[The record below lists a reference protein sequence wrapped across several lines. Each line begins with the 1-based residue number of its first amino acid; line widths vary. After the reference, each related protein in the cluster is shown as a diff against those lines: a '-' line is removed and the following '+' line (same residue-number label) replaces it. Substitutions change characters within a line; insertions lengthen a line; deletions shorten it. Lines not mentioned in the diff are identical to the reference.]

1 MQLRTLVL
9 CSAILA
15 ICHIV
20 TAQQPLGDQITVDGN
35 TAWWTDVASDANGD
49 FVVVWEGLDG
59 GSTGIWARKYSRHG
73 LPITDAF
80 LVNTILGDEQCCP
93 RIDMT
98 PTGAFVVVWA
108 DRVGSLVPKFQL
120 FDASASP
127 VGSNT
132 VVADLRIA
140 LLERPV
146 DVAMDLQG
154 RFIVV
159 WDTTVS
165 PGTDT
170 DYAIIARR
178 FDANGDP
185 IAATFQVND
194 FETGDQLHPRV
205 SADDVGNFVVSWKS
219 VGSPGDDQTATSI
232 QARRW
237 LTTPPGFAGGQF
249 QVNQTIAG
257 YQIDPA
263 VTMNRGG
270 AFAIGWASDVIGGTQ
285 GVFVRGWNA
294 DGTPAG
300 NELRVDQ
307 WPYGFFLAQ
316 NTPGV
321 SLTEQG
327 DLYATW
333 FSWDSLYGDDP
344 DQTVEA
350 RELHSDATATAQFQ
364 VNDAAVGHQDF
375 PGVSHDATGD
385 YVVSWSD
392 FSGVYARR
400 FASRFHIFRDGFESG
415 SMGNWSAST
424 R

>member
-1 MQLRTLVL
+1 MQIRTLVV

-15 ICHIV
+15 ICHIAS
-20 TAQQPLGDQITVDGN
+20 AQQPLGDQITVDGN
-35 TAWWTDVASDANGD
+35 TAWWTDVASDTNGD

-73 LPITDAF
+73 SPITDSF

-108 DRVGSLVPKFQL
+108 DRVGGLVPKFQL
-120 FDASASP
+120 FDASATP

-132 VVADLRIA
+132 LVADLRFA

-154 RFIVV
+154 RFVVV

-170 DYAIIARR
+170 DYAIVARR
-178 FDANGDP
+178 FDADGDP
-185 IAATFQVND
+185 IAAVFQVND
-194 FETGDQLHPRV
+194 FETGNQLHPRV

-219 VGSPGDDQTATSI
+219 AGSPGNDQTATSI

-237 LTTPPGFAGGQF
+237 LTSPPGFAGGQF

-263 VTMNRGG
+263 VTMNRVG
-270 AFAIGWASDVIGGTQ
+270 AFAIGWASDVTGGTQ

-300 NELRVDQ
+300 DELRADQ

-316 NTPGV
+316 NLPGL

-327 DLYATW
+327 DLYSTW
-333 FSWDSLYGDDP
+333 FSWDSRYGDDP
-344 DQTVEA
+344 DQTIEA
-350 RELHSDATATAQFQ
+350 RELHSDATGTDQFQ
-364 VNDAAVGHQDF
+364 VNDAAVGRQDF
-375 PGVSHDATGD
+375 PGIAHDATGD

-400 FASRFHIFRDGFESG
+400 FASRYHIFRDGFESG
-415 SMGNWSAST
+415 DLSGW
-424 R
+424 